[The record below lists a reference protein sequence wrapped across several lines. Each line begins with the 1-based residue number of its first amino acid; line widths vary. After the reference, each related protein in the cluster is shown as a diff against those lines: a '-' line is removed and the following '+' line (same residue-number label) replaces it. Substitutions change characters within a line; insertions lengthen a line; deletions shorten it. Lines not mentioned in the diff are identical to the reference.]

1 MVRSLRFDVQSFDNY
16 FMATI
21 NRFED
26 LEIWQLALNQCKDF
40 DLLVETTPLA
50 KDYELR
56 NQMSASSG
64 SVMDCIAE
72 GFERSG
78 NSEFKNMLVISKGS
92 NGEFRSQF
100 YRCLNRNYITKEK
113 FEELYAKNEI
123 LGKKIMAFIKY
134 LQQTEFK
141 GQRYK
146 KEETSTEPQTSN
158 FKPET
163 K

>member
-1 MVRSLRFDVQSFDNY
+1 
-16 FMATI
+16 MATI

-26 LEIWQLALNQCKDF
+26 LEIWQLAFNQTKDF

-56 NQMSASSG
+56 NQMNSSSG

-78 NSEFKNMLVISKGS
+78 NSEFKNMLVIAKGS
-92 NGEFRSQF
+92 NGELRSQL
-100 YRCLNRNYITKEK
+100 YRCLNRKYINKEK
-113 FEELYAKNEI
+113 FDELYAKNEI

-146 KEETSTEPQTSN
+146 KEETSTQPQTSN
-158 FKPET
+158 LKPQT